1 MANRIKIRRGSGNPG
16 NNLLPYELGWD
27 TTNKALYINDNGTS
41 KITALP
47 LTGGTMSGNL
57 TFSGT
62 AGIQYQ
68 GTKNTYKMIS
78 FIDNT
83 SDVYGNGISIGGG
96 GQTIIGGGE
105 SASALVAQ
113 AGTSGAEVMW
123 IGNDADI
130 DFYPT
135 QQNGFDGSTRI
146 RMSASTLFAGVSGNT
161 AREAEVGVASGAGN
175 IYMFSQAATSGA
187 RGIYLPAH
195 GTGAAKYVIQVDTNN
210 NITFY
215 GSLSGTATKANGLVD
230 GSNTMTSAYNKAG
243 LAYANYT
250 YLAGWNG
257 YELRAVDKAQFAQ
270 ASHTHS
276 YLPLSGGTITGTLTV
291 GSSSAASSSSHA
303 LWTTGITVHD
313 TRYDAIS
320 VTSLSK
326 AINFFFSNNGMPDS
340 NWWAGMHV
348 AGWTG
353 DYNAWELVG
362 PAHNSDQ
369 RTKNLYIRVGRTST
383 GWGSWRALVTSS
395 DTTSRRIWVTTSSSY
410 SSSYANGDI
419 VLVKA

>member
-105 SASALVAQ
+105 SASVLVAQ

-123 IGNDADI
+123 IGNDSDI

-135 QQNGFDGSTRI
+135 QQDGFDGSARI

-161 AREAEVGVASGAGN
+161 TREAEVGVASGAGD
-175 IYMFSQAATSGA
+175 IYMFSQKTTSGA

-215 GSLSGTATKANGLVD
+215 GSLSGTATKANGLAD

-243 LAYANYT
+243 LAYADYSW
-250 YLAGWNG
+250 LAGWNG
-257 YELRAVDKAQFAQ
+257 YELRAVAKTQFAQ

-276 YLPLSGGTITGTLTV
+276 YLPLSGGTLTGNIIAPSTASSWIAGQNSANGAYNVGDATNTGSYWPWIRQTNTSSAKWFSFGTLNTSFYWI
-291 GSSSAASSSSHA
+291 GSA
-303 LWTTGITVHD
+303 
-313 TRYDAIS
+313 
-320 VTSLSK
+320 
-326 AINFFFSNNGMPDS
+326 
-340 NWWAGMHV
+340 
-348 AGWTG
+348 
-353 DYNAWELVG
+353 
-362 PAHNSDQ
+362 
-369 RTKNLYIRVGRTST
+369 
-383 GWGSWRALVTSS
+383 
-395 DTTSRRIWVTTSSSY
+395 TSRTENSYDHGMNFDIATGKLLVDGVAVIRDSGTTARRIFVAAAGTTTPPSG
-410 SSSYANGDI
+410 AVNGDI

>member
-16 NNLLPYELGWD
+16 SNLLSYELGWD
-27 TTNKALYINDNGTS
+27 TTNKALYINDGGTS

-78 FIDNT
+78 FINNT
-83 SDVYGNGISIGGG
+83 VDAWGNGISIGGG

-105 SASALVAQ
+105 SASVLVAQ

-123 IGNDADI
+123 IGNDSDI

-135 QQNGFDGSTRI
+135 QQDGFDGSARI

-161 AREAEVGVASGAGN
+161 TREAQVGVASGAGD

-215 GSLSGTATKANGLVD
+215 GSLSGTATKANGLAD
-230 GSNTMTSAYNKAG
+230 GSSTMTSAYNKAG
-243 LAYANYT
+243 L
-250 YLAGWNG
+250 G
-257 YELRAVDKAQFAQ
+257 QFAR

-276 YLPLSGGTITGTLTV
+276 YLPLSGGTVTGTLTV
-291 GSSSAASSSSHA
+291 GVSKATSSSDHA

-326 AINFFFSNNGMPDS
+326 AVNFFFSNNGTPDS
-340 NWWAGMHV
+340 NWWAGIHV

-362 PAHNSDQ
+362 PAHNTDQ

-383 GWGSWRALVTSS
+383 GWGAWRALVTSS
-395 DTTSRRIWVTTSSSY
+395 DTTSRRIYVTTSASVPSGA
-410 SSSYANGDI
+410 ANGDI